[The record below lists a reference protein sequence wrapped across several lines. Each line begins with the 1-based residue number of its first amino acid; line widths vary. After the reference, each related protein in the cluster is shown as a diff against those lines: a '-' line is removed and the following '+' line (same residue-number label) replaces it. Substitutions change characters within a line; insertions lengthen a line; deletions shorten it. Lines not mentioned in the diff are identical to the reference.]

1 MNEHHGES
9 EKLKL
14 SDAASTLV
22 DECRMVLPGVQA
34 IFGFQLMVV
43 FQQKFGE
50 EFDKPHQYLH
60 LAAMV
65 LVSIAAAVIMA
76 PAAYHRIH
84 GAREVNDRFI
94 RISSRLLLFA
104 LAPLAVGLS
113 LDVFLLGKLV
123 MDNQGIAAVLGLAVF
138 SVMIF
143 MWYLFPHVADRG
155 RQNP

>member
-1 MNEHHGES
+1 MNEHHGDRE
-9 EKLKL
+9 ELKL

-22 DECRMVLPGVQA
+22 EECRMVLPGVQA

-50 EFDKPHQYLH
+50 ELGKPYQYLH

-65 LVSIAAAVIMA
+65 LVAIAAAVIMA

-84 GAREVNDRFI
+84 GARAVSDRFI
-94 RISSRLLLFA
+94 RISSRLLLIA
-104 LAPLAVGLS
+104 LGPLAVGLS

-123 MDNQGIAAVLGLAVF
+123 AEDHAIAAFLALSVF
-138 SVMIF
+138 AVMIF

-155 RQNP
+155 RGHP

>member
-1 MNEHHGES
+1 MNGRQGER
-9 EKLKL
+9 EELKL

-22 DECRMVLPGVQA
+22 EECRMVLPGVQA

-50 EFDKPHQYLH
+50 DLGKPYQYLH

-65 LVSIAAAVIMA
+65 LVAIAAAVIMA

-84 GAREVNDRFI
+84 GAREVSDRFI
-94 RISSRLLLFA
+94 RISSRLLLIA
-104 LAPLAVGLS
+104 LGPLAAGLS

-123 MDNQGIAAVLGLAVF
+123 VEDQGIAASLALTVF
-138 SVMIF
+138 GVMVF
-143 MWYLFPHVADRG
+143 MWYLFPHVVDRG
-155 RQNP
+155 RSDA